1 MDKAE
6 LRMSMWKGH
15 VKHAKIWNYKP
26 VDWHTWKFYVWP
38 EFDFDISMAE
48 ATRDIII
55 LAANMATKRGCLAH
69 LEWLS
74 KRGE

>member
-1 MDKAE
+1 MINPE
-6 LRMSMWKGH
+6 LRMTMYNGH

-26 VDWHTWKFYVWP
+26 VDWHTWKFRVWP
-38 EFDFDISMAE
+38 NYDFDITMAE

-55 LAANMATKRGCLAH
+55 FAANVATK
-69 LEWLS
+69 

>member
-1 MDKAE
+1 MANPE
-6 LRMSMWKGH
+6 LRMTMYNGH

-38 EFDFDISMAE
+38 EFDFDITMAE

-55 LAANMATKRGCLAH
+55 FAANMATKRINKSGD
-69 LEWLS
+69 
-74 KRGE
+74 RI